1 LASKNLNYGSSTNI
15 VPTVKRVGGVGAVRD
30 ACPLIRWIWDRGI
43 GEIGGFGEWWA
54 MGRG

>member
-1 LASKNLNYGSSTNI
+1 VNYECSTNR
-15 VPTVKRVGGVGAVRD
+15 VPTIKRVGGVGAVRD

-54 MGRG
+54 VGRG